1 VDSRIACG
9 YAAAQNNFYSV
20 PLGGF
25 SVGFLAWIEASQLA
39 EWVRSSQEGYPSMIA
54 LHALGM
60 AIMVGLSLL
69 LDMRL
74 LGWFS
79 AIPLAAMQRFFG
91 LAWIGFGI
99 NFLSGSALFTAQA
112 TSYIV
117 DWVFMTKMALV
128 LLGAV
133 TAAILQPAVVK
144 AGPSVNV
151 SGGTKAVAGI
161 AIVIWVTAI
170 VMGRLTAYL

>member
-1 VDSRIACG
+1 
-9 YAAAQNNFYSV
+9 
-20 PLGGF
+20 
-25 SVGFLAWIEASQLA
+25 VGFLTWLEATGLA
-39 EWVRSSQEGYPSMIA
+39 EWVRSSLMGYPSMIA

-79 AIPLAAMQRFFG
+79 GIPLAALQRFFG

-99 NFLSGSALFTAQA
+99 NFLSGSALFSAQA

-117 DWVFMTKMALV
+117 DWVFMTKMGLV
-128 LLGAV
+128 LLGAI
-133 TAAILQPAVVK
+133 TAGILQPAVVK
-144 AGPSVNV
+144 AGPAMQV
-151 SGGTKAVAGI
+151 SSGMRALAGL
-161 AIVIWVTAI
+161 AIVIWITAI
-170 VMGRLTAYL
+170 IMGRLTAYL

>member
-1 VDSRIACG
+1 
-9 YAAAQNNFYSV
+9 
-20 PLGGF
+20 
-25 SVGFLAWIEASQLA
+25 
-39 EWVRSSQEGYPSMIA
+39 MIA

-79 AIPLAAMQRFFG
+79 SIPLAALQRFFG

-99 NFLSGSALFTAQA
+99 NFLSGSALFSAQA

-117 DWVFMTKMALV
+117 DWVFMTKMTLV

-133 TAAILQPAVVK
+133 TAGILQPAVVK
-144 AGPSVNV
+144 AGPAMQV
-151 SGGTKAVAGI
+151 SGGMRALAGL
-161 AIVIWVTAI
+161 AIVIWITAI
-170 VMGRLTAYL
+170 IMGRLTAYL

>member
-1 VDSRIACG
+1 M
-9 YAAAQNNFYSV
+9 
-20 PLGGF
+20 
-25 SVGFLAWIEASQLA
+25 GFLAWVEATSLA
-39 EWVRSSQEGYPSMIA
+39 EWVRSSQAGYPSMIA

-69 LDMRL
+69 LDMRV

-79 AIPLAAMQRFFG
+79 GIPLAALQRFFG

-117 DWVFMTKMALV
+117 DWVFMTKMGLV
-128 LLGAV
+128 LLGAI
-133 TAAILQPAVVK
+133 TAGIIQPAVAK
-144 AGPSVNV
+144 AGTSVQVPS
-151 SGGTKAVAGI
+151 GTKVVAGI
-161 AIVIWVTAI
+161 AIVVWITAI
-170 VMGRLTAYL
+170 IMGRLTAYL

>member
-1 VDSRIACG
+1 M
-9 YAAAQNNFYSV
+9 
-20 PLGGF
+20 
-25 SVGFLAWIEASQLA
+25 GFLAWIEASSLA

-79 AIPLAAMQRFFG
+79 GIPLAATQRFFG

-128 LLGAV
+128 VLGAM
-133 TAAILQPAVVK
+133 TAAILQPAVAKVGLGGE
-144 AGPSVNV
+144 A
-151 SGGTKAVAGI
+151 SGGTKVVAAL
-161 AIVIWVTAI
+161 AIVFWLTAI